1 MTKLAVRL
9 CILTCMLCP
18 DREIVRLYIP
28 KAKRAFEEVEG
39 VVFSEK
45 DISSVNG
52 VIGINYD
59 AYKDAANTPKC
70 KQQYKSLVDYVDKH
84 YHNLQ
89 IGKRY
94 TWEEICRECPYRMV
108 FLSSGT
114 RDHGR
119 VIDGI
124 FEGASKLEEQAP
136 VLNAALARGVR
147 INVWKWTCGDE
158 NKGVYIYA
166 FGIGC

>member
-1 MTKLAVRL
+1 MTKLSERL

-18 DREIVRLYIP
+18 DRRIVHLYTP
-28 KAKRAFEEVEG
+28 KAKNAMEAVEG
-39 VVFSEK
+39 VVLTSS
-45 DISSVNG
+45 DIEMADKA
-52 VIGINYD
+52 IDTNYD
-59 AYKDAANTPKC
+59 SYKGTADTLKDD
-70 KQQYKSLVDYVDKH
+70 KQYKTLVTYVDEH

-114 RDHGR
+114 IDHGR

-147 INVWKWTCGDE
+147 IDVWKWTCGGE

-166 FGIGC
+166 F